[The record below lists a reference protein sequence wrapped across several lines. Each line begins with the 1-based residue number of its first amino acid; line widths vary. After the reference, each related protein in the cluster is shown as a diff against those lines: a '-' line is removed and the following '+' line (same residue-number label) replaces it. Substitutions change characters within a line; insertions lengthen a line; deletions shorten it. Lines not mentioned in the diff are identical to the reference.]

1 MTKLSHGSKQDSTV
15 GEMVNLMADDAMK
28 LTRALFELHF
38 LWIGPLQ
45 ACVALYFLYQE
56 LKMAAL
62 VGFSLLLIF
71 IPMNVFIA
79 KKHHKINV
87 SCCRYIFESLI
98 QNLIHR
104 ITTSF
109 INLIIIITERGKRY

>member
-28 LTRALFELHF
+28 ITRALFELHF
-38 LWIGPLQ
+38 LWIGPFQ

-56 LKMAAL
+56 LEMAAL

-87 SCCRYIFESLI
+87 SCCRYIFKNMIKSMTDRLSS
-98 QNLIHR
+98 HF
-104 ITTSF
+104 T
-109 INLIIIITERGKRY
+109 